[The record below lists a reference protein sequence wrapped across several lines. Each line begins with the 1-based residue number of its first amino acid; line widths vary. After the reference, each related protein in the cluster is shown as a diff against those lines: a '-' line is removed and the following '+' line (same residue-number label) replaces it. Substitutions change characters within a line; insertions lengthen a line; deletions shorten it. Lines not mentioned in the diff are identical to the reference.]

1 MGDGMDITDLD
12 HLAKRREGLVSLS
25 TKWIKEG
32 SLQTEKNWGG
42 LKSMKR
48 GKPKMQ
54 ETIVIPNRMKFR
66 WNANEAQGHGSKDPL
81 R

>member
-1 MGDGMDITDLD
+1 MGDSMDITDLD
-12 HLAKRREGLVSLS
+12 HLAKREGLVSLS

-66 WNANEAQGHGSKDPL
+66 WNANEAQGHG
-81 R
+81 

>member
-54 ETIVIPNRMKFR
+54 EKLFLI
-66 WNANEAQGHGSKDPL
+66 G
-81 R
+81 

>member
-54 ETIVIPNRMKFR
+54 ETQSRSLMLGDLGLILV
-66 WNANEAQGHGSKDPL
+66 L
-81 R
+81 